1 MTEKLGKVYE
11 KTFAEIRSSLSG
23 DTYANVHDW
32 MQAEYLAN
40 PAQLMS
46 ELKEL
51 EGECRQILGLPGS
64 SNIHIRAQRDNL
76 QKLMVFKRG
85 SEVQP
90 FTVALAIGSAT
101 VMSCFL
107 FAIFSKRL
115 DILAEHITDEEL
127 QRELA
132 LRLMKTLVLHT
143 TSSGDDNPDRRM
155 LQSLGEKRAAAQRTH
170 PSPFQHWSREQ
181 RLRDLIREQNAS
193 AVSKARVGTEEMSV
207 MIFLDS
213 AGPET
218 RKIIAAAHQS
228 EAPQFTAFPLSLL
241 TKDFLHPYY
250 PNPVQLGTA
259 QEERGEPGLIH
270 GHSWEKVEW
279 WARRV
284 YGKREHKISQVIQA
298 GQVPAV
304 KSSTGCAPFRDSGK
318 ELEIY
323 CMAQLMQHAFVKM
336 LPQDRYKEL
345 MTMWNS
351 GLVYSKVMP
360 AIMAKRKEF
369 EPRDLAFL
377 ALQDDPEALKRLV
390 KQLQHEQ
397 RAWRVY
403 LQKAKASDDMQ
414 RGDWNVQVARQQER
428 LEEAWQSLS
437 SAWCVTTAAK
447 DLSTAMPHV
456 AAHRHMLADAADAV
470 QVHQVVQVFEW
481 NIPKAGGEASKKAE
495 EAAKAIALSCSTDPQ
510 MAIHI
515 VIPPCQPCYGKM
527 DSSGDERVESTARHV
542 ELWLDQLSK
551 PEHKLLIRKVRVTW
565 SAETFYSPEREL
577 AWEAWITLSSTTRVP
592 NKASS
597 FNHVLGN
604 SPLLKRGAFPVFINA
619 MARKDFR
626 NWKVPLG
633 VDGAGGSNNAL
644 SIEQLQ
650 WFSGSELHSQ
660 FLRHLFMGSS
670 LGKQSRVQVID
681 MFLLD
686 DQNVI
691 LENVTTS
698 LSNMYK
704 EKLRQKT
711 LLLETGV
718 VVPEVGQGAGA
729 QHTKPEYDPKDFELC
744 WPRANQELPL
754 RQTTVDQ
761 AEKLNGISITDSSGQ
776 GIQWSSLQKAHND
789 EFCPSGEAYNP
800 ASNKRSPEC
809 STEPPDGLLST
820 GVATDDFQL
829 ILAPDGS
836 LYVKALK
843 DSCLESSAALFLCK
857 GTYKTG
863 ATAKAEKGKPGSA
876 FIPSEMSQ
884 DTLVVVD
891 LGGTRCPNGA
901 PPSFPVPLG
910 AALQWFAGA
919 RLQVGAIF
927 KHKVFEVEGKFKVA
941 ATDDVIYQLD
951 VSRKDMDPK
960 AVIAKEALSS
970 YVDYSKL
977 THLKAIQRVK
987 YDESGKALKQGI
999 PAVHA
1004 SQSIR
1009 LKKDEVYKM

>member
-51 EGECRQILGLPGS
+51 E
-64 SNIHIRAQRDNL
+64 
-76 QKLMVFKRG
+76 G

-207 MIFLDS
+207 MVFLDS

-241 TKDFLHPYY
+241 TKDFLKKEE
-250 PNPVQLGTA
+250 NPVWHA
-259 QEERGEPGLIH
+259 IH

-284 YGKREHKISQVIQA
+284 YGKWEHKISQVIQA

-323 CMAQLMQHAFVKM
+323 CMAQLMQHYNHAFVKM

-351 GLVYSKVMP
+351 GLVDSKVMP

-377 ALQDDPEALKRLV
+377 ALQDDRAPRDFLNPAGTAEKQEALKRLV

-437 SAWCVTTAAK
+437 S
-447 DLSTAMPHV
+447 
-456 AAHRHMLADAADAV
+456 
-470 QVHQVVQVFEW
+470 
-481 NIPKAGGEASKKAE
+481 GEASKKAE

-633 VDGAGGSNNAL
+633 FDGAGGSNNAL

-686 DQNVI
+686 DQPGTSVVDLNCLSDRGLPQVGYCGIVWIQEKALVRQGLGVQKCFWEAFHLQVPRAFRNVI

-800 ASNKRSPEC
+800 ASNKRGPEC
-809 STEPPDGLLST
+809 STEELQKQTKPAVNLQPAQPPDGLLST

-884 DTLVVVD
+884 DTL
-891 LGGTRCPNGA
+891 RH
-901 PPSFPVPLG
+901 PLSE
-910 AALQWFAGA
+910 
-919 RLQVGAIF
+919 RSV